1 MNTRSLGFRLVG
13 WYVAVLTAVFGFVGA
28 AIYLELGRYLQT
40 NLQDALSRRAEQVG
54 QILTTAPNPL
64 DEATIAS
71 EIRGRLLPE
80 SNSRFVHVAKPDGT
94 IVYRSGLPADRSFDP
109 DAVDAAWRAQKPRA
123 RGAVREITTADGAT
137 VLVVSKLISTPTGTY
152 EIEVGNSLDQTH
164 LVLEYVLLLLI
175 VAVPVLVGFSASG
188 GYYLI
193 SRALKSV
200 DHIAT
205 TAERITHHNLSE
217 RLPVANTGDE
227 LERLALSVNRMIA
240 RLDDAFQTTRRFLA
254 DASHELRT
262 PLTVIKGEL
271 EEIARRKNLS
281 EELRERT
288 GSVLE
293 EVQRLAHIVEGLLA
307 VARLD
312 AGDAQRE
319 WLRFDLA
326 ELATTTADQMKLLAE
341 DQRITLVCDTGA
353 RVDVEGDRA
362 RLKQVIVNLLDN
374 AIKYTSEGGS
384 VHLSVRATD
393 RAVLEISD
401 TGIGIPQ
408 GELAHVFDR
417 FFRVDKA
424 RSRNV
429 EGSGLGLAI
438 VKSICTAHGAE
449 IEAESEVGHG
459 SRFRI
464 KFPLAASVVPAEIP
478 LTRTREAVGE
488 SGRVEVA
495 PRAALQDH

>member
-13 WYVAVLTAVFGFVGA
+13 WYAGVLTAVFGFVGA
-28 AIYLELGRYLQT
+28 AIFLELGRYLHT
-40 NLQDALSRRAEQVG
+40 DLRDALGRRAEQVG
-54 QILTTAPNPL
+54 QILATARPPVE
-64 DEATIAS
+64 EASIAN
-71 EIRGRLLPE
+71 EIRSRLLPE
-80 SNSRFVHVAKPDGT
+80 SNSRFVHVSRSDGRMLF
-94 IVYRSGLPADRSFDP
+94 RSGSPADRSFDP
-109 DAVDAAWRAQKPRA
+109 EAVDAAARQQKSRS
-123 RGAVREITTADGAT
+123 RSGVYEITTGSGAT
-137 VLVVSKLISTPTGTY
+137 MLVVSKSVSTPSGGY
-152 EIEVGNSLDQTH
+152 DIEVGSSLDQIQ
-164 LVLEYVLLLLI
+164 LVLDYVLILLI
-175 VAVPVLVGFSASG
+175 VAVPVLVGVSASG
-188 GYYLI
+188 GYFLI

-200 DHIAT
+200 DHIAR
-205 TAERITHHNLSE
+205 TAEQITHHNLSE
-217 RLPVANTGDE
+217 RLPVSHTGDE
-227 LERLALSVNRMIA
+227 LERLSISINRMIA
-240 RLDDAFQTTRRFLA
+240 RLDEAFQTSRRFLA

-262 PLTVIKGEL
+262 PLTAIKGEL
-271 EEIARRKNLS
+271 EEIVRRRNLS

-293 EVQRLAHIVEGLLA
+293 EVGRLTHIVEGLLA

-326 ELATTTADQMKLLAE
+326 ELATTTAEQMKLLAE
-341 DQRITLVCDTGA
+341 DQRIALICDTGD

-384 VHLSVRATD
+384 IRLSVRAHE

-401 TGIGIPQ
+401 TGIGIPEY
-408 GELAHVFDR
+408 ELTHVFDR

-429 EGSGLGLAI
+429 EGTGLGLAI

-449 IEAESEVGHG
+449 IEAESTVGRG
-459 SRFRI
+459 SCFRI
-464 KFPLAASVVPAEIP
+464 KFQLATTIGSA
-478 LTRTREAVGE
+478 
-488 SGRVEVA
+488 
-495 PRAALQDH
+495 